1 MRIVMSCLGVHF
13 ALTEKEAA
21 HLRSL
26 DDEQARVDHLQEV
39 IEETYF
45 GDHPDLKAECDK
57 AWDAMHRTLADGQ
70 LTWDGGEYP
79 LSHVVLAGELLY
91 TGSDYIISL
100 KTPQQVRDIAAALP
114 AITEA
119 EFRRRYFAIDA
130 KNYSTPLSEEDFGY
144 TWDWFQGVR
153 DLYIRA
159 ANEGRFVLFTA
170 DQ

>member
-1 MRIVMSCLGVHF
+1 MSSHIAMSCLGVHF

-26 DDEQARVDHLQEV
+26 GDEQARLDHLQET

-45 GDHPDLKAECDK
+45 GEHPDLKAESDK

-91 TGSDYIISL
+91 TDSDYIMSL
-100 KTPQQVRDIAAALP
+100 KTPQQVRDIATALP

-119 EFRRRYFAIDA
+119 EF
-130 KNYSTPLSEEDFGY
+130 
-144 TWDWFQGVR
+144 
-153 DLYIRA
+153 
-159 ANEGRFVLFTA
+159 
-170 DQ
+170 

>member
-1 MRIVMSCLGVHF
+1 MSCLGVHF
-13 ALTEKEAA
+13 ALTKDETA

-26 DDEQARVDHLQEV
+26 PDEQARLDHLIEV
-39 IEETYF
+39 IETLYF
-45 GDHPDLKAECDK
+45 EQHPDLKAESDK
-57 AWDAMHRTLADGQ
+57 AWDAMHRTLADGE
-70 LTWDGGEYP
+70 LSWDGGEYP
-79 LSHVVLAGELLY
+79 FGHVVLAGELLY
-91 TGSDYIISL
+91 SQPDYIISL

-130 KNYSTPLSEEDFGY
+130 DSYGFPLTEEDFGY

-153 DLYIRA
+153 ELYQRA
-159 ANEGRFVLFTA
+159 AAEGRFVLFTV